1 MTVSAALT
9 VYRSLIPQAGH
20 LKYLGS
26 VRELEAKF
34 LGTARTIVYS
44 DKARGDVTP
53 TSAARASS
61 RASPGAESKGST
73 GKGKKG
79 NEEMQKIAK
88 ILSEKAGK
96 DEKSLSTPARALN
109 YLTSKWKDNADKP
122 KFQAG
127 LQALMGARNTLITME
142 QFSHWLVTA
151 AVHETLYKAVSKY
164 QNLTEPSDKTPLK
177 TLLNMAYKTA
187 VQGILR
193 LKVAADGISKDV
205 VELYDEILP
214 YGTKHLLDLR
224 RNGAVEVTADYGPRD
239 CVIVAFNNA
248 YGGVFLL
255 RNTVAYT
262 TSSIM
267 PLSIANIES
276 RFAEGDLCIDKLLPI
291 INNKKRTPF
300 VVTKDNDLSGKF
312 DVFLKPVGI
321 YVIALVLVDTDGNI
335 DSHAV
340 TLDCER
346 NYVNFGYG
354 ADSDGQIVLHFAG
367 PAGEGDRRDVDQVK
381 MVLVDYFKN
390 LKEIVVADV
399 LKVQVKAKALRY
411 APDVAYKIQGRP
423 LEEST
428 DERATKRHC

>member
-1 MTVSAALT
+1 
-9 VYRSLIPQAGH
+9 
-20 LKYLGS
+20 
-26 VRELEAKF
+26 
-34 LGTARTIVYS
+34 
-44 DKARGDVTP
+44 
-53 TSAARASS
+53 
-61 RASPGAESKGST
+61 
-73 GKGKKG
+73 
-79 NEEMQKIAK
+79 MQKIAK

-214 YGTKHLLDLR
+214 YGTKDLLDLR

-267 PLSIANIES
+267 PLSIAGIES

-312 DVFLKPVGI
+312 DVFLKPRGI

-399 LKVQVKAKALRY
+399 LNVQVKAKALRY

-428 DERATKRHC
+428 DERATKRRC